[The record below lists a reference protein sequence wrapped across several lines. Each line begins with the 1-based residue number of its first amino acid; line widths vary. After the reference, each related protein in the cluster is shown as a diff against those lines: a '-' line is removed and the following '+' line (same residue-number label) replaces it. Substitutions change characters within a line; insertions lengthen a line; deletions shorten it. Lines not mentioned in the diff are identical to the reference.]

1 MSLREKF
8 ISIFMDRY
16 TKRNQ
21 TSAKYKKEGY
31 SWGTQFIRRGA
42 RGREMGLYIYISNI
56 RISKFK
62 INIFWIY
69 IYIFIFS
76 EK

>member
-1 MSLREKF
+1 
-8 ISIFMDRY
+8 MDRC

-42 RGREMGLYIYISNI
+42 RGREMGSYIYILNI
-56 RISKFK
+56 DISIFQTLKGNL
-62 INIFWIY
+62 NI
-69 IYIFIFS
+69 
-76 EK
+76 